1 VAGDGEGNKR
11 ENHLAQARAHFP
23 RAKLDRRRAHASS
36 DASRIGTDPPLD
48 PSVPSRLVSSRLVS
62 SRLVSSRLGS
72 ARLGSAR
79 LGLARFGAARRGGS
93 IVTPGYEIGN
103 EL

>member
-36 DASRIGTDPPLD
+36 DASRIRTDPPLD
-48 PSVPSRLVSSRLVS
+48 PSAVPSRLVSSRLVS
-62 SRLVSSRLGS
+62 SRLVSSPLGS

-79 LGLARFGAARRGGS
+79 LGSLRRGAARRGAARRIDRDAG
-93 IVTPGYEIGN
+93 V
-103 EL
+103 

>member
-1 VAGDGEGNKR
+1 VWQETAKVTREKIIWRKRARIFHERNSIVA
-11 ENHLAQARAHFP
+11 ART
-23 RAKLDRRRAHASS
+23 RRVMHHVSV
-36 DASRIGTDPPLD
+36 RILRSILPPYH
-48 PSVPSRLVSSRLVS
+48 LVSSRLVS
-62 SRLVSSRLGS
+62 SRLVLSRLLS

-79 LGLARFGAARRGGS
+79 LGLARFGAARRGAS